1 MILVVV
7 NMALT
12 DQQIIK
18 KIEVNQKFSDYVYKD
33 FSARRY
39 GITSCCS
46 LDQLESAIIK
56 KELCDWQDLK
66 E

>member
-1 MILVVV
+1 
-7 NMALT
+7 MAST
-12 DQQIIK
+12 DQNIIK
-18 KIEVNQKFSDYVYKD
+18 KIEINQKFADYVYKD
-33 FSARRY
+33 FSARRF

-56 KELCDWQDLK
+56 KELCDWQDLN

>member
-1 MILVVV
+1 
-7 NMALT
+7 MAST
-12 DQQIIK
+12 DQNIIK
-18 KIEVNQKFSDYVYKD
+18 KIEINQKFADYVYKD
-33 FSARRY
+33 FSARRF

>member
-1 MILVVV
+1 
-7 NMALT
+7 MAST
-12 DQQIIK
+12 DQNIIN
-18 KIEVNQKFSDYVYKD
+18 KIEINQKFADYVYKD
-33 FSARRY
+33 FSARRF